1 MQQLIV
7 SIHPDLAEPAS
18 TRFIEGTL
26 DVTSYHVGGMDL
38 QTPDGIQYH
47 LQLTNT
53 GEGVLLSGEASC
65 GDLPRVRVAL
75 PPASLEISGSRR
87 GILPARARRGYR
99 RLRG

>member
-53 GEGVLLSGEASC
+53 GEGVLLSGKN
-65 GDLPRVRVAL
+65 
-75 PPASLEISGSRR
+75 
-87 GILPARARRGYR
+87 ILPCAFHCKNNRYCF
-99 RLRG
+99 